1 MKRIEISEELYDRLK
16 SCVVDPFD
24 DTPESVIN
32 RLVEIVE
39 KAKTAWNSWETQ
51 EEEEAPKEAK
61 MENAV
66 AGNDKSW
73 DKKVEG
79 PL

>member
-1 MKRIEISEELYDRLK
+1 MKRIEISDELYDRLK

-39 KAKTAWNSWETQ
+39 KAKSAWNSWETQ
-51 EEEEAPKEAK
+51 EEEAPEEGK
-61 MENAV
+61 MEGAG
-66 AGNDKSW
+66 AGNEKSW